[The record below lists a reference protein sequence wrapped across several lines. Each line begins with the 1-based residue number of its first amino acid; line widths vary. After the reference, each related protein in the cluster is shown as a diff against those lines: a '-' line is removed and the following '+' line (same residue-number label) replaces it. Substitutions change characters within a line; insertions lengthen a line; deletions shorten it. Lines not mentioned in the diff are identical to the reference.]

1 MGFTLWALLKASLLV
16 VNALAILH
24 EERFLK
30 PSASRGGWFR
40 GVTALT
46 HGLRADPPPRA
57 APAQSAG

>member
-30 PSASRGGWFR
+30 PSAGRGTAGASRG
-40 GVTALT
+40 LT
-46 HGLRADPPPRA
+46 RLARP
-57 APAQSAG
+57 APAQLAGWKMIR